1 MQSLISMATGY
12 VLVNVEP
19 GLEFSVFE
27 TVKELDKVADATL
40 LFGDYDIIIK
50 VISEDM
56 SSIAAFVVE
65 KVRQVEG
72 VLNTK
77 TLAGAEI

>member
-1 MQSLISMATGY
+1 MATGY

-19 GLEFSVFE
+19 GMEFSVFE
-27 TVKELDKVADATL
+27 TIKELDKVADATL

-56 SSIAAFVVE
+56 STIAAFVVE

>member
-1 MQSLISMATGY
+1 MATGY

-19 GLEFSVFE
+19 GMEFSVFE

-50 VISEDM
+50 VTAEDM
-56 SSIAAFVVE
+56 SAIAAFVVE
-65 KVRQVEG
+65 NVRQVEG

>member
-1 MQSLISMATGY
+1 MATGY

-19 GLEFSVFE
+19 GMEFSVFE
-27 TVKELDKVADATL
+27 NVRGLDKVADATL

-56 SSIAAFVVE
+56 SSIAEFVVE

-72 VLNTK
+72 ILNTK

>member
-1 MQSLISMATGY
+1 MTSWHSMATGY

-19 GLEFSVFE
+19 GMEFSVFE
-27 TVKELDKVADATL
+27 NVRGLEKVADATL
-40 LFGDYDIIIK
+40 LFGDYDLIVK

-56 SSIAAFVVE
+56 SSIAEFVVE
-65 KVRQVEG
+65 KVRQVKG

>member
-1 MQSLISMATGY
+1 MATGY

-19 GLEFSVFE
+19 GMEFSVFE
-27 TVKELDKVADATL
+27 MVKELDKVADATL

-50 VISEDM
+50 VIAEDM
-56 SSIAAFVVE
+56 STIAAFVVE
-65 KVRQVEG
+65 NVRQVEG

>member
-1 MQSLISMATGY
+1 MATGY

-19 GLEFSVFE
+19 GMEFSVFE

-50 VISEDM
+50 VVAEDM
-56 SSIAAFVVE
+56 SAIAAFVVE
-65 KVRQVEG
+65 NVRQVEG

>member
-1 MQSLISMATGY
+1 MATGY

-19 GLEFSVFE
+19 GMEFSVFE
-27 TVKELDKVADATL
+27 TVRGLEKVADATL
-40 LFGDYDIIIK
+40 LFGDYDLIVK

-56 SSIAAFVVE
+56 SSIAEFVVE

>member
-1 MQSLISMATGY
+1 MATGY

-19 GLEFSVFE
+19 GMEFSVFE

-50 VISEDM
+50 VIAEDM
-56 SSIAAFVVE
+56 SAIAAFVVE
-65 KVRQVEG
+65 NVRQVEG

>member
-1 MQSLISMATGY
+1 MATGY

-19 GLEFSVFE
+19 GMEFSVFE
-27 TVKELDKVADATL
+27 KVKELDKVADATL

-50 VISEDM
+50 VIAEDM
-56 SSIAAFVVE
+56 SAIAAFVVE
-65 KVRQVEG
+65 NVRQVEG